1 MAFDPKTWR
10 IFLPAAD
17 IETIPAAKPSERPQ
31 RKIREKLL
39 IQTGSMRLDSPAQ
52 CVYCWK
58 AALFR

>member
-31 RKIREKLL
+31 RKIWPGTFNVLVVGE
-39 IQTGSMRLDSPAQ
+39 S
-52 CVYCWK
+52 
-58 AALFR
+58 